1 MTRWTIEQEQ
11 AIYDRNSN
19 LLVAAAAGSGKT
31 AVLIERIAQLV
42 IQDQQDLSRFLIVT
56 FTNAAAA
63 EMRERLMITLLE
75 AMEQN
80 PEKEDQLRK
89 QLYAL
94 NHASISTIHSF
105 CLEVVRQ
112 YFYMVDIDPNFRI
125 ADEIEARM
133 LRQET
138 LEEVLE
144 QAYMKEDPHFIG
156 AVERFASGAT
166 DVEIAEM
173 ALRLYLFAQSQPDP
187 EKWLASVAASYH
199 ITAEEF
205 RHSQWVQ
212 SLRADA
218 MMQLQGTIELIKQ
231 AMAFARLPDG
241 PYEYLET
248 LEHDIT
254 QLEVLQRILEQDFFA
269 FCSTLQGF
277 SFARLKTIREPANEE
292 LKEYARELRDQGKD
306 IIYSLRKQ
314 IGSWEADRCYQQLRS
329 MAPYLGALID
339 LCQQFSQAYQEK
351 KREQGMLDFNDLEHY
366 ALYIL
371 ADEDVAAAFRQ
382 QFHFI
387 FVDEYQDSNLVQET
401 ILNSISRDNNRF
413 MVGDVKQSIYRFR
426 QADPGLFLEKYSSF
440 QGDENALDRRIDLN
454 RNFRSRPEILAG
466 VNYIFRHIMSRELGE
481 LDYDEAAF
489 LYPGLEAQEVDY
501 EGMELVLLHTE
512 NQADED
518 GFAEETA
525 ASLEEYTNV
534 QLEAL
539 YVAQRI
545 KALLG
550 TRIYDSKR
558 GEFRTVEYRD
568 MVVLM
573 RATRNQAPYY
583 VEEFMAQGIPVFAD
597 TGSGYFETAEL
608 SVFIN
613 LLHLIDNRRQD
624 VPLLSVMRS
633 TLYAFTE
640 EELLEIRLYQ
650 ANKPFYKAAAAYA
663 EDKEDLIAEKIQ
675 QLNGDLDRW
684 QEKATYL
691 SMEEFIW
698 LVMQDTGY
706 DIFVSAMPGGEQRQ
720 ANMRIL
726 LDKARQFEQS
736 SMKGLFHFL
745 RYVEQVQARQEDVG
759 MARVLGENDNVVRIM
774 SIHKSKGLE
783 FPIVFAVG
791 MGRAFNRTDLNAPL
805 LMHKKLGL
813 GSYYYDLAS
822 RAKTPTL
829 PRLAIRQKN
838 KMEALAEEMR
848 ILYVACTRARE
859 QLILL
864 GSSSRLSSALKRWS
878 KPVDPYILTQAGS
891 YLDWIIPVLLRHED
905 GQPLRDLFYQGM
917 QTDHYPADGSRWEI
931 KIIAA
936 EQLLKNQQEQL
947 QAVKLEQ
954 QHLLSFQ
961 QEEPGPD
968 HEQITRALD
977 WSYPWQELTHWP
989 AKLSVTELNQL
1000 QQQGQMEQS
1009 LLPEINKKPAFLQST
1024 HGLSSMELGSALH
1037 LVMQHVDFS
1046 LASREELQTLLASMV
1061 ARELLSEEVAQ
1072 NLDLG
1077 KVMAFLNSP
1086 LCNRIRK
1093 AKRVFREQPFN
1104 LLLNVNELQEE
1115 VLDESSILVQGMID
1129 LYFEEEDG
1137 LVLVDYKSDRVKQSG
1152 ILLERYAG
1160 QLELYGRALQEIT
1173 GQMVKE
1179 AYLYSFALQEAIPLW

>member
-63 EMRERLMITLLE
+63 EMRERLMIALLE
-75 AMEQN
+75 GMDKY
-80 PEKEDQLRK
+80 PEKEDELRQ

-94 NHASISTIHSF
+94 HHASISTIHSF
-105 CLEVVRQ
+105 CLDVVRQ

-133 LRQET
+133 LRQEI

-144 QAYMKEDPHFIG
+144 QAYMERDQYFIG
-156 AVERFASGAT
+156 AVERFASGVT

-173 ALRLYLFAQSQPDP
+173 ILRLYLFAQSQPEP
-187 EKWLASVAASYH
+187 EQWLARIAAGYQ

-205 RHSQWVQ
+205 ENSMWVQ

-218 MMQLQGTIELIKQ
+218 MMQLQGSIELIKQ
-231 AMAFARLPDG
+231 AMSFARLPDG
-241 PYEYLET
+241 PCEYLET
-248 LEHDIT
+248 MEQDIE
-254 QLEVLQRILEQDFFA
+254 QLKELQQILEQDFFS
-269 FCSTLQGF
+269 FCSALQGF
-277 SFARLKTIREPANEE
+277 SFARLKAIREAANDE
-292 LKEYARELRDQGKD
+292 LKEYARDLRDQGKD
-306 IIYSLRKQ
+306 IVYSLRRQ
-314 IGSWEADRCYQQLRS
+314 IGSWDLDSCYQQLRS
-329 MAPYLGALID
+329 MAPYLMALTD
-339 LCQQFSQAYQEK
+339 LCQQFSRAYQEK
-351 KREQGMLDFNDLEHY
+351 KRELGILDFNDLEHF
-366 ALYIL
+366 ALHIL
-371 ADEDVAAAFRQ
+371 ADDDVAEAFRQ
-382 QFHFI
+382 QFDYI

-401 ILNSISRDNNRF
+401 LLSSISRDNNRF

-426 QADPGLFLEKYSSF
+426 QADPGLFLEKYNSF
-440 QGDENALDRRIDLN
+440 KVDENALNRRIDLN

-466 VNYIFRHIMSRELGE
+466 VNFLFRHIMSQELGE
-481 LDYDEAAF
+481 LDYDETTF
-489 LYPGLEAQEVDY
+489 LYPGLEAPEVDY

-512 NQADED
+512 NQAGDDGDE
-518 GFAEETA
+518 EETV
-525 ASLEEYTNV
+525 SNIEEYTNV

-545 KALLG
+545 KELLG

-558 GEFRTVEYRD
+558 GELRPVEYRD
-568 MVVLM
+568 IVVLM
-573 RATRNQAPYY
+573 RSTRSQASFY

-597 TGSGYFETAEL
+597 TGSGYFETVEL

-613 LLHLIDNRRQD
+613 LLHLVDNRYQD

-640 EELLEIRLYQ
+640 EELLEIRLHSPQ
-650 ANKPFYKAAAAYA
+650 KPFYEAVAIYA
-663 EDKEDLIAEKIQ
+663 KDKKDSIAEKIS
-675 QLNGDLDRW
+675 QLITDLDRW
-684 QEKATYL
+684 QEKAAYL

-745 RYVEQVQARQEDVG
+745 RYVEQIQARQEDVE

-791 MGRAFNRTDLNAPL
+791 MGRSFNRTDLNAPL

-813 GSYYYDLAS
+813 GSYYYDLES

-829 PRLAIRQKN
+829 PRLAIRQRN

-848 ILYVACTRARE
+848 ILYVVCTRARE

-864 GSSSRLSSALKRWS
+864 GSSSRLSSALKRWN

-891 YLDWIIPVLLRHED
+891 YLDWIIPVLLHHED

-917 QTDHYPADGSRWEI
+917 QTDLYPGTGSRWEI

-936 EQLLKNQQEQL
+936 EQLLKIQEEQL
-947 QAVKLEQ
+947 QAAKLEQ

-961 QEEPGPD
+961 LEEPGPD
-968 HEQITRALD
+968 HEQITQALG
-977 WSYPWQELTHWP
+977 WSYPWKEITHLP
-989 AKLSVTELNQL
+989 AKLSVTELNIL
-1000 QQQGQMEQS
+1000 QQGEPEQS
-1009 LLPEINKKPAFLQST
+1009 LLPEMNKKPAFLQSAR
-1024 HGLSSMELGSALH
+1024 GLSSVELGSALH
-1037 LVMQHVDFS
+1037 LVMQHIDFTINKT
-1046 LASREELQTLLASMV
+1046 EELEAFLASMV
-1061 ARELLSEEVAQ
+1061 AKELLSEEAAWS
-1072 NLDLG
+1072 LDRD
-1077 KVMAFLNSP
+1077 KIMAFMNSP
-1086 LCNRIRK
+1086 LCSRIRR
-1093 AKRVFREQPFN
+1093 AKRVLREQPFN
-1104 LLLNVNELQEE
+1104 LLLNVNELQENII
-1115 VLDESSILVQGMID
+1115 DESLVLVQGMID
-1129 LYFEEEDG
+1129 LFFEEEDG
-1137 LVLVDYKSDRVKQSG
+1137 LVLVDYKSDRVKHAG
-1152 ILLERYAG
+1152 ALAKWYAG
-1160 QLELYGRALQEIT
+1160 QLRLYGRALQEIT
-1173 GQMVKE
+1173 GQVVKE
-1179 AYLYSFALQEAIPLW
+1179 AYLYSFTLQEAIQLW